1 MLESRKPARFGL
13 ATALAIGAVACSDAP
28 TTPKSRG
35 DDVRLLAPGDGE
47 VPWTPGDWTA
57 GSNRTASLEMRLA
70 LDLGYAGAPIPG
82 QRLTTV
88 TGLRVEALGP
98 RRAKVELASLDV
110 RPLDPDPEREAVI
123 RADFDAQSP
132 VGVVAEI
139 DADGGT
145 PRLRFEIPR
154 GASGAV
160 RAYLDHLRLALEL
173 LVVPWPAD
181 EVSRGARWTRSGDVD
196 VARMRLSENTTFSL
210 DELEADRAEIG
221 VDGVF
226 VLRDPELDLDGLPAG
241 ARCRLR
247 SVDAAVS
254 GRLETTADAPLP
266 ASGRLDLELR
276 LTADVTHEGSTEP
289 LDGRLD
295 LRIVLGP

>member
-1 MLESRKPARFGL
+1 MLGIRRAARLGL
-13 ATALAIGAVACSDAP
+13 AAALAGGAVACSDAP
-28 TTPKSRG
+28 TSPAAGRN
-35 DDVRLLAPGDGE
+35 DVRLVSSGDGE
-47 VPWTPGDWTA
+47 TWTPVGGDSSTE
-57 GSNRTASLEMRLA
+57 RTASLEMRLT

-88 TGLRVEALGP
+88 TGLRVEARGP
-98 RRAKVELASLDV
+98 RRASVELTSLDV
-110 RPLDPDPEREAVI
+110 RPLDPDPERAAVI

-132 VGVVAEI
+132 VGLVAEI

-145 PRLRFEIPR
+145 PRLRFAVPR

-181 EVSRGARWTRSGDVD
+181 ALSRGARWTRARDAD
-196 VARMRLSENTTFSL
+196 VARMRLSERTTFSL
-210 DELEADRAEIG
+210 DEVRADRAVIG
-221 VDGVF
+221 VDGVL
-226 VLRDPELDLDGLPAG
+226 VLRDPALDLDGLPAG
-241 ARCRLR
+241 ARCVLR

-254 GRLETTADAPLP
+254 GRLEATDDAPLP
-266 ASGRLDLELR
+266 ASGRIDLELR
-276 LTADVTHEGSTEP
+276 LTADVTHDGTTEP